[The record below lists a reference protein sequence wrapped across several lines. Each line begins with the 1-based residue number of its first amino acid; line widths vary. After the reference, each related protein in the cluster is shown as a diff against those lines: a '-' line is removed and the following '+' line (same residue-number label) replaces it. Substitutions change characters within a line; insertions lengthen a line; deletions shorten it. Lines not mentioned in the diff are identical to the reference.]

1 MNAGH
6 NDLAPHEV
14 KYAAITATTT
24 SGDNTI
30 VAAVSGKKIRVL
42 NYVVASSGNST
53 ITWESN
59 NTTALSG
66 VINTQAMDQLVAGY
80 NPDGHFQTVAG
91 EALTAA
97 LGGNAYHGHL
107 SYIEV

>member
-1 MNAGH
+1 MNVGH
-6 NDLAPHEV
+6 NDLAPHDV
-14 KYAAITATTT
+14 KYAVIAATTT

-42 NYVVASSGNST
+42 NYVVLSSGNST

-66 VINTQAMDQLVAGY
+66 AMNTQAMDQLVSGY
-80 NPDGHFQTVAG
+80 SSDGHFETVAG

-97 LGGNAYHGHL
+97 IGGNAYQGHL